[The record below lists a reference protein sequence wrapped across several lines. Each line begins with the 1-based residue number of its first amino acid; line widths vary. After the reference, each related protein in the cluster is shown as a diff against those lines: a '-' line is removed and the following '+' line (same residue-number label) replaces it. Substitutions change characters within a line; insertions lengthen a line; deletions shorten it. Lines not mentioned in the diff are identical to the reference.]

1 MDRRTFLKLSAGALV
16 LAAAGMLTGCGGTAD
31 KSVRV
36 TIDVVDFIYEEPVF
50 ITGGV
55 VTKIQYKPLFAIR
68 NNTAGKVTIKP
79 TDITGTF
86 TDAQGNRYPMDFSNR
101 NYILTVE
108 PHGYEKYNGWDFC
121 LESENSVPVKSS
133 EGSYELRVKY
143 NGKTAVFR
151 CDGTGKVLTSGVE

>member
-1 MDRRTFLKLSAGALV
+1 MDRRTFLKLSAGVLA
-16 LAAAGMLTGCGGTAD
+16 LAAAGGLTGCGGTTD

-36 TIDVVDFIYEEPVF
+36 TIDGVDFIYEEPV
-50 ITGGV
+50 IVTGGV
-55 VTKIQYKPLFAIR
+55 GTKIQYKPLFAIR
-68 NNTAGKVTIKP
+68 NNTADKVSIKP

-86 TDAQGNRYPMDFSNR
+86 TDAQGNQYPMDFSNR

-108 PHGYEKYNGWDFC
+108 PHGYGRYNGLDFG
-121 LESENSVPVKSS
+121 LESENTVPVKYT

-151 CDGTGKVLTSGVE
+151 CDSNGKVLTSGVE

>member
-1 MDRRTFLKLSAGALV
+1 MDRRTFLKLSAGALA
-16 LAAAGMLTGCGGTAD
+16 LAAAGMLTGCGGTMD

-36 TIDVVDFIYEEPVF
+36 TIDGVDFIYEEPVI

-55 VTKIQYKPLFAIR
+55 VTTIQYKPLFAIR
-68 NNTAGKVTIKP
+68 NNTADKVTVKP
-79 TDITGTF
+79 ADITGVF
-86 TDAQGNRYPMDFSNR
+86 TDAQGNRYLMDFNNR
-101 NYILTVE
+101 PLMVE
-108 PHGYEKYNGWDFC
+108 PHGYMQYNGTKFC
-121 LESENSVPVKSS
+121 LESENTVPVKNT

>member
-1 MDRRTFLKLSAGALV
+1 MDRRTFLKLSAGVLA
-16 LAAAGMLTGCGGTAD
+16 LAAAGGLTGCGGTTD

-36 TIDVVDFIYEEPVF
+36 TIDGVDFIYEEPVF
-50 ITGGV
+50 VTGGV
-55 VTKIQYKPLFAIR
+55 GYKIQYKPPFAIR
-68 NNTAGKVTIKP
+68 NNTADKVTIKP

-108 PHGYEKYNGWDFC
+108 PHGYGRYNGLDFC
-121 LESENSVPVKSS
+121 LESENSVPVKNS

-143 NGKTAVFR
+143 NGRTAVFR
-151 CDGTGKVLTSGVE
+151 CDGSGKVLTSGVE

>member
-36 TIDVVDFIYEEPVF
+36 TIDGVDFIYEEPVF

-68 NNTAGKVTIKP
+68 NNTAGKVTIQP
-79 TDITGTF
+79 ADITGVF
-86 TDAQGNRYPMDFSNR
+86 TDAQGNRYLMDFNNR
-101 NYILTVE
+101 PLMVE
-108 PHGYEKYNGWDFC
+108 PHGYMQYDGIKFC
-121 LESENSVPVKSS
+121 LESENTVPVKNT

-151 CDGTGKVLTSGVE
+151 CDGSGKNVTPSVE